1 MQRARHISSSQ
12 RLTPSTSSESSD
24 SILVNTAPGINAI
37 PREENLRY
45 FDALMTGPIQSPFEG
60 GIFNLKLFHPGGYP
74 LWEPP
79 KVRFLTKIYHPNIN
93 KNEEQMDT
101 SFTVRTVLISV
112 QALLSSPNPEQQF
125 DMDVRL
131 HWRENET
138 AAISI
143 AQEWTRNY
151 A

>member
-1 MQRARHISSSQ
+1 
-12 RLTPSTSSESSD
+12 
-24 SILVNTAPGINAI
+24 
-37 PREENLRY
+37 
-45 FDALMTGPIQSPFEG
+45 MTGPIQSPFEE
-60 GIFNLKLFHPGGYP
+60 LFLNRWYFQFETLSSEGYP

>member
-1 MQRARHISSSQ
+1 
-12 RLTPSTSSESSD
+12 
-24 SILVNTAPGINAI
+24 
-37 PREENLRY
+37 
-45 FDALMTGPIQSPFEG
+45 MTGPIQSPFEG
-60 GIFNLKLFHPGGYP
+60 GIFNLKFFHPEGYP

-93 KNEEQMDT
+93 KNEE
-101 SFTVRTVLISV
+101 FVRTVLISV

-143 AQEWTRNY
+143 GKLTNELLIK
-151 A
+151 